1 MSLTTFFFYFSLHT
15 EIIETN
21 PTLVPGARGS
31 PPSPASPSPS
41 SSAPPSLL
49 ASMAWHVAE
58 VEISSPYCTFSREKV
73 MGTLGVHIG
82 LNSVNVTL
90 KAMPIS
96 NQSSDIDY
104 NKHFHWVDAT
114 QMKEGLCSRP
124 PEGPPFPH
132 PHCRRLHCGRQ
143 GLLLG
148 KELPRGRLLHLNLPL
163 DGFCSLGSLQPS
175 PHRCPSIRR
184 QPDDPHRVHLAL
196 LQLIY

>member
-1 MSLTTFFFYFSLHT
+1 
-15 EIIETN
+15 
-21 PTLVPGARGS
+21 
-31 PPSPASPSPS
+31 
-41 SSAPPSLL
+41 
-49 ASMAWHVAE
+49 MAWHVAE

-104 NKHFHWVDAT
+104 NKRFHWVDAT

-196 LQLIY
+196 LQLIYYCLLPSHHPPPAVHH

>member
-1 MSLTTFFFYFSLHT
+1 
-15 EIIETN
+15 
-21 PTLVPGARGS
+21 
-31 PPSPASPSPS
+31 
-41 SSAPPSLL
+41 
-49 ASMAWHVAE
+49 
-58 VEISSPYCTFSREKV
+58 

-114 QMKEGLCSRP
+114 QMKEGLCIRP

-196 LQLIY
+196 LQLIYYCLLPSLPSSASSSPPLSFPSVGASDLCSLPDVSVF